1 MSLFGGSLLGL
12 AFLGSAEITKPEKPN
27 TFGMKPKW
35 FGMVPK
41 WFGIEPSV
49 FCDHVA
55 NAISKNVRRAFH
67 EHQTQTPATN
77 NYNIVYCVRTSAPS
91 VEPIH
96 ALSPYPQQPPSTRW
110 AIARDDI
117 NYMIIC
123 HYTTWCDKQL
133 HRAIRRAMGA
143 HHVLG
148 TTVAHMPDAE

>member
-1 MSLFGGSLLGL
+1 MGL

-27 TFGMKPKW
+27 TFGLKPKW

-67 EHQTQTPATN
+67 EHQTQTPASN

-110 AIARDDI
+110 VIARDDT
-117 NYMIIC
+117 NYTIIC
-123 HYTTWCDKQL
+123 HYTTWYDKQL
-133 HRAIRRAMGA
+133 HRAIFRATGA
-143 HHVLG
+143 HHVLR
-148 TTVAHMPDAE
+148 TTVAHMPGAE